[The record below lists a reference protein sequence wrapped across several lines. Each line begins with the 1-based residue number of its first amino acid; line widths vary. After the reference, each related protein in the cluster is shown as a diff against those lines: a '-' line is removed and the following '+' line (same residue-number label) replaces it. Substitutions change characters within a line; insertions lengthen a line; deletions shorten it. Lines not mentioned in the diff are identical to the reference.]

1 MTCETTKKVSGIN
14 ARLGRCSSGANSEAP
29 TGPRNGLK
37 APRSHAGEL
46 PLIDFS
52 QMPPASGGSAT
63 EAKPTTG
70 AERCTF
76 CMADR
81 GFGCPCLDEKPPRD
95 FFAMRLVIGCGVLF
109 WLAVAVAYL
118 RWWA

>member
-1 MTCETTKKVSGIN
+1 MKNLNSTGIN

-29 TGPRNGLK
+29 SGPRNGLK
-37 APRSHAGEL
+37 APQSRAGEL

-52 QMPPASGGSAT
+52 QMPPRSGSAAT
-63 EAKPTTG
+63 EAKLTTG
-70 AERCTF
+70 AERCIR
-76 CMADR
+76 CMAGQGDD
-81 GFGCPCLDEKPPRD
+81 CPCRDELPQPD
-95 FFAMRLVIGCGVLF
+95 YAGMRVVAGGVVLF